1 MSRTLLPVLT
11 AAVAVGFLCGSSTA
25 LNAQTR
31 AGSTPQG
38 PVRPAARQP
47 AGEGVQPAAGVAN
60 ADLRV
65 PNVPPEIERI
75 LEDWSKASG
84 GITELRGEHGRIVYD
99 HVFEVSKHSTGH
111 FYFKGPD
118 KGRIDLNPLKVNPG
132 DPDPHKKNP
141 QGKPYTLQVDQQ
153 ERWICDGQQ
162 ILRIDD
168 TKKEMEVFPI
178 PEEARGKNIMEG
190 PLPFLFGMPPDKAKR
205 RFEFKLAQPETDEI
219 VHLHVRPLLA
229 QDAQNWSRAEVMLLK
244 RQDYLPYAVRLFA
257 PSGTE
262 ETVYEFKKDTL
273 KIGPQR
279 ALLPLPWGQKDPF
292 SPDIPKEYKVTKHR
306 HQQPDAEPPTLPSVV
321 GMHGTRA
328 KNVLEQ
334 LKCDILWIAGDVAQ
348 NQQLVHTIYY
358 QQPAAGVPLQPGMKV
373 TLTYHVPPAEQ
384 PAAEERTAGAQPK
397 TIQVPDV
404 RNLHWEKAKAAL
416 ERTGYNVARIK
427 WLKGQPAPR
436 ADLANVV
443 SDQQPAPGTRI
454 TADTV
459 VQIVVYLAPATA
471 SRRE

>member
-1 MSRTLLPVLT
+1 MLT
-11 AAVAVGFLCGSSTA
+11 AAAAVGFLCGSSTA
-25 LNAQTR
+25 IQAQTR
-31 AGSTPQG
+31 AGGTPQG
-38 PVRPAARQP
+38 PVRSAARQP
-47 AGEGVQPAAGVAN
+47 ASEGVQPAAGVAN

-75 LEDWSKASG
+75 LSDWSKASG
-84 GITELRGEHGRIVYD
+84 NITELRGEHGRIVYD

-118 KGRIDLNPLKVNPG
+118 QGRIDLNPLKVKPG
-132 DPDPHKKNP
+132 DPDPHKKNAN
-141 QGKPYTLQVDQQ
+141 GKPYTLQVDQQ

-168 TKKEMEVFPI
+168 TKKEVEIFPI

-190 PLPFLFGMPPDKAKR
+190 PLPFLFGLPPEKAKR
-205 RFEFKLAQPETDEI
+205 RFEFKLAQESDEI
-219 VHLHVRPLLA
+219 VHLHVRPLQS
-229 QDAQNWSRAEVMLLK
+229 QDAQNWSRAEVMLWK
-244 RQDYLPYAVRLFA
+244 TRNYLPYAVRLFA

-262 ETVYEFKKDTL
+262 ETVYEFKQDTL
-273 KIGPQR
+273 KVGPQR

-292 SPDIPKEYKVTKHR
+292 QPEIPKEYKVTKHR
-306 HQQPDAEPPTLPSVV
+306 LQQPQPAADPATLPSLV
-321 GMHGTRA
+321 GMHGNRA
-328 KNVLEQ
+328 KSILQQ

-348 NQQLVHTIYY
+348 NQQLIHTIYD

-384 PAAEERTAGAQPK
+384 QPAAEEQTAAQSE

-404 RNLHWEKAKAAL
+404 RNLHWEQAKAAL
-416 ERTGYNVARIK
+416 EKTGYNVERIK
-427 WLKGQPAPR
+427 WIRGQPAPR
-436 ADLANVV
+436 ANLANVV

-454 TADTV
+454 TADTA